1 MGEHGGQHA
10 MITGKGAI
18 MHQARATAAAKA
30 KGQAAR
36 VMLEFLG
43 EVSAKNRLKSVTA
56 AARLFDQCST

>member
-1 MGEHGGQHA
+1 

-18 MHQARATAAAKA
+18 MHQATATAAAKA
-30 KGQAAR
+30 KVQAAR
-36 VMLEFLG
+36 VMLEFFG